1 MRKTLAFALMAL
13 LLGSCS
19 YQQYGGTVAGSYLGG
34 MLGSSIG
41 GIAGGWRGHEIGTA
55 VGMVA
60 GGVIGAAATADR
72 SERQSTKD
80 YGYDEMSYGR
90 RPAAETYAPANTAW
104 DYLEVTNLH
113 FKDANGNQRLD
124 RREHAVIVMDIYNR
138 GDRTLYNIAPNVTC
152 SNKKVIVSPT
162 AIFSELSS
170 GEGFRYTV
178 EVIAPAKW
186 KEDQVVFSVAFGE
199 KKKKV
204 TAKTFRLRTGH

>member
-1 MRKTLAFALMAL
+1 MKKTIVLALTVL

-19 YQQYGGTVAGSYLGG
+19 YQQYGGTVTGSYLGG

-41 GIAGGWRGHEIGTA
+41 CIAGGWRGHEIGTA

-72 SERQSTKD
+72 SERKSAND
-80 YGYDEMSYGR
+80 YAYDEMSYSQ
-90 RPAAETYAPANTAW
+90 RPPIESYAPANTAW

-113 FKDANGNQRLD
+113 FQDANGNQRLD
-124 RREHAVIVMDIYNR
+124 CHEHATIVMDIYNR

-152 SNKKVIVSPT
+152 TSKKVIISPT
-162 AIFSELSS
+162 AIFSELPS
-170 GEGFRYTV
+170 GQGFRYKV

-186 KEDQVVFSVAFGE
+186 KEDQVVFNVAFGE